1 MNIGDLKMYV
11 INIST
16 LAISMTQIDMVL
28 KTSLLIIT
36 IFYTLHKWYMEAKN
50 KKNNNKNK

>member
-36 IFYTLHKWYMEAKN
+36 IFYTLHKWYMETKN